1 LKPNS
6 AGSVAVRVAV
16 SAASGLIGTALVREL
31 AGGGADVVRLVRRP
45 TQSPGEIRWQPEA
58 RSGGLDPAALGGVD
72 AVIHLSGA
80 PVAARRWTP
89 ARKAVLRSS
98 RIQSTRNLASA
109 MAAAEPRPEVLLC
122 ASAIGY
128 YGDTGDRTVDETA
141 PPGSG
146 FLAELV
152 RDWEAA
158 AAPATQAGIRVVNFR
173 SGLVLSSS
181 GGLLGQLLPPFRLGF
196 GAKIGS
202 ARQYM
207 SWISLA
213 DEISAIRFLL
223 ASADAT
229 GAHNLTAPQPVTNAE
244 FTKALAEVLRRPALL
259 TLPAPAL
266 RVVLGEVSGELLG
279 SARVLPTRLQAAG
292 FTFRHPDIGSAL
304 SAMLAG

>member
-1 LKPNS
+1 M
-6 AGSVAVRVAV
+6 RIAV

-45 TQSPGEIRWQPEA
+45 PRSSAEIRWQPEA
-58 RSGGLDPAALGGVD
+58 PSAGLDPGALAGVN

-98 RIQSTRNLASA
+98 RIESTRNLATA
-109 MAAAEPRPEVLLC
+109 IAASEPQPDVLIT

-128 YGDTGDRTVDETA
+128 YGETGDRAVDESA
-141 PPGSG
+141 PPGAG

-158 AAPATQAGIRVVNFR
+158 TAPAAEAGIRVVNLR
-173 SGLVLSSS
+173 SGLVLSRS

-196 GAKIGS
+196 GARVGS
-202 ARQYM
+202 GRQYM

-223 ASADAT
+223 ASGDAR
-229 GAHNLTAPQPVTNAE
+229 GAYNLTAPEPVTNAE
-244 FTKALAEVLRRPALL
+244 FTRSLAHVLRRPALL
-259 TLPAPAL
+259 TLPSPAL
-266 RVVLGEVSGELLG
+266 RVALGEVSHELLG
-279 SARVLPTRLQAAG
+279 SLRVTPARLQAAG
-292 FTFRHPDIGSAL
+292 FSFAHPDITTAL
-304 SAMLAG
+304 RAALAR

>member
-1 LKPNS
+1 M
-6 AGSVAVRVAV
+6 VRIAV

-45 TQSPGEIRWQPEA
+45 PRSSAEIRWQPEA
-58 RSGGLDPAALGGVD
+58 PSGGLDAGALAGVN

-80 PVAARRWTP
+80 PLAARRWTP
-89 ARKAVLRSS
+89 GRKAVLRSS
-98 RIQSTRNLASA
+98 RIQSTSSLAAA
-109 MAAAEPRPEVLLC
+109 MAACDPQPEVLIS

-128 YGDTGDRTVDETA
+128 YGDTGDRAVDETA
-141 PPGSG
+141 PPGAG

-158 AAPATQAGIRVVNFR
+158 AAPAKEAGIRVVHIR
-173 SGLVLSSS
+173 SGLVLSRR

-202 ARQYM
+202 GRQYM

-223 ASADAT
+223 ASAEAK
-229 GAHNLTAPQPVTNAE
+229 GAYNLTAPEPVTNAE
-244 FTKALAEVLRRPALL
+244 FTRSLADVLRRPALL
-259 TLPAPAL
+259 TLPSPVL
-266 RVVLGEVSGELLG
+266 RLALGEVSGELLG
-279 SARVLPTRLQAAG
+279 SARVTPARLRSAG
-292 FTFRHPDIGSAL
+292 FSFAHPDIATAL
-304 SAMLAG
+304 HAALAR

>member
-1 LKPNS
+1 
-6 AGSVAVRVAV
+6 VRIAV

-45 TQSPGEIRWQPEA
+45 PRSSAEIRWQPEA
-58 RSGGLDPAALGGVD
+58 PSAGLDPAALAGVN

-98 RIQSTRNLASA
+98 RIESTSNLVSA
-109 MAAAEPRPEVLLC
+109 MAACEPRPEVLIC

-128 YGDTGDRTVDETA
+128 YGETGDRGVDETA
-141 PPGSG
+141 PPGTG

-158 AAPATQAGIRVVNFR
+158 TAPATEAGIRAVNLR
-173 SGLVLSSS
+173 SGLVLSRD

-196 GAKIGS
+196 GARIGS
-202 ARQYM
+202 GQQYM

-223 ASADAT
+223 ASDDAR
-229 GAHNLTAPQPVTNAE
+229 GAYNLTAPEPVTNAE
-244 FTKALAEVLRRPALL
+244 FTRSLAHVLRRPALL
-259 TLPAPAL
+259 TLPSPVL
-266 RVVLGEVSGELLG
+266 RVALGEVSGELLG
-279 SARVLPTRLQAAG
+279 SLRVRPARLQAAG
-292 FTFRHPDIGSAL
+292 FSFAHPDIMTAL
-304 SAMLAG
+304 RAALAR